1 MVAVGTAVNQNQ
13 IFMRVLPKET
23 KYSIAKQ
30 YGITIEELEKK
41 NPEVVAN
48 LPVGYKLLIRA
59 PKVASGIIQGQPSK
73 QVSKL

>member
-1 MVAVGTAVNQNQ
+1 MKYY
-13 IFMRVLPKET
+13 KET

-48 LPVGYKLLIRA
+48 LPVGYKLLMGTA
-59 PKVASGIIQGQPSK
+59 QK
-73 QVSKL
+73 

>member
-1 MVAVGTAVNQNQ
+1 LGKYSSFLLKKRNKVAVGTAVNQNQ
-13 IFMRVLPKET
+13 IFHEVLPKET

-48 LPVGYKLLIRA
+48 LPVGYKLLIKGTA
-59 PKVASGIIQGQPSK
+59 QK
-73 QVSKL
+73 

>member
-1 MVAVGTAVNQNQ
+1 MA
-13 IFMRVLPKET
+13 KET

-48 LPVGYKLLIRA
+48 LPIGYKLIKGSA
-59 PKVASGIIQGQPSK
+59 PKVLPSAAPVQAVK
-73 QVSKL
+73 QN

>member
-1 MVAVGTAVNQNQ
+1 LQIGQILLIPSKTEIRLQLVAVNQNQ
-13 IFMRVLPKET
+13 IFHEVLPET

-48 LPVGYKLLIRA
+48 LPVGYKLLIRYR
-59 PKVASGIIQGQPSK
+59 SK
-73 QVSKL
+73 

>member
-30 YGITIEELEKK
+30 YGITIEELEKRIQRWW
-41 NPEVVAN
+41 
-48 LPVGYKLLIRA
+48 LIYLLAINY
-59 PKVASGIIQGQPSK
+59 
-73 QVSKL
+73 